1 MAVIHFIWSI
11 LIGLLVGLLARALL
25 PGTQHLGF
33 FATVLLGIVGSLVG
47 GILAALLSRPRQ
59 GAWFH
64 PAGFFLS
71 IVGAVIV
78 LYLWRFVG

>member
-1 MAVIHFIWSI
+1 MAVIHILWSI
-11 LIGLLVGLLARALL
+11 LIGFIVGLIARALM

-33 FATVLLGIVGSLVG
+33 LATVALGIVGSLVG
-47 GILAALLSRPRQ
+47 GILGAVISRPRQ

-64 PAGFFLS
+64 PAGLFLS
-71 IVGAVIV
+71 IVGALIV

>member
-11 LIGLLVGLLARALL
+11 LIGLIVGLIARAVL

-33 FATVLLGIVGSLVG
+33 LATVLLGIVGSLVG
-47 GILAALLSRPRQ
+47 GILAALVSRPRQ

-64 PAGFFLS
+64 PAGFLLS

-78 LYLWRFVG
+78 LYLWHFVG

>member
-11 LIGLLVGLLARALL
+11 LIGLIVGLLARALM
-25 PGTQHLGF
+25 PGTQQ
-33 FATVLLGIVGSLVG
+33 LGIVGSLVG
-47 GILAALLSRPRQ
+47 GILGALLSRPRQ

-64 PAGFFLS
+64 PAGFLLS
-71 IVGAVIV
+71 IVGAVLV